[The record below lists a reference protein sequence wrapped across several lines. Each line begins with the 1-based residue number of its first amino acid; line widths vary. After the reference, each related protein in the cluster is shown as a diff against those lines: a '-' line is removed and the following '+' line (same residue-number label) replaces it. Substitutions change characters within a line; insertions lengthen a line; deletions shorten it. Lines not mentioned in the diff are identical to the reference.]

1 MPLEVVKHNAP
12 KLGKVK
18 MTCDN
23 PIDPK
28 LEESGEAV
36 KCCFSKPN
44 FTILSG
50 GMGSGKTS
58 WIISALKGFY
68 KKTHHDIIVVIPE
81 ISLHSISERD
91 NVFEKYCPPEN
102 LYHELN
108 EDVLEEIYAKAQAN
122 AAEDRYTMLIIDD
135 FGADLKTKPVEKVLQ
150 RLVIKMRHLKLGG
163 IFVLCQNY
171 FQMPKKLRELATN
184 CVLWNSNKS
193 QNKKFFL
200 EQMQTTEEEFE
211 DLLKHCPTIHNW
223 FLLNLKYKRIF
234 TDNWHEVV
242 LKN

>member
-1 MPLEVVKHNAP
+1 MPIQIQKQDKP
-12 KLGKVK
+12 KLGSVH
-18 MTCDN
+18 MVCDN

-28 LEESGEAV
+28 LESSGEAV

-44 FTILSG
+44 FTLLCG

-81 ISLHSISERD
+81 ISLHSIAEKD
-91 NVFEKYCPPEN
+91 NVFSKYCPEDN
-102 LYHELN
+102 LYHELT
-108 EDVLEEIYAKAQAN
+108 EEVLEEIYAKTQAS
-122 AAEDRYTMLIIDD
+122 AAEGRYTLLIIDD
-135 FGADLKTKPVEKVLQ
+135 FGADLKNKAVERVLQ

-163 IFVLCQNY
+163 FFILCQNY
-171 FQMPKKLRELATN
+171 YQLGKKLRELATN

-193 QNKKFFL
+193 QNRKFFA
-200 EQMQTTEEEFE
+200 EQMQIDESDFNELIE
-211 DLLKHCPTIHNW
+211 HCPTIHNW

-234 TDNWHEVV
+234 TDKWDEV
-242 LKN
+242 LFDK

>member
-1 MPLEVVKHNAP
+1 MPLEVVKHDAP

-28 LEESGEAV
+28 LEEQGEAV

-68 KKTHHDIIVVIPE
+68 KKTMHDIIVVIPE
-81 ISLHSISERD
+81 ISLHSISEKD
-91 NVFEKYCPPEN
+91 NVFAKYCPEDN

-108 EDVLEEIYAKAQAN
+108 EQVLDEIYSKCQAN

-135 FGADLKTKPVEKVLQ
+135 FGADLKNKAVEKMLQ
-150 RLVIKMRHLKLGG
+150 KLIIKMRHLKLGG

-171 FQMPKKLRELATN
+171 FQLGKKLRELATN
-184 CVLWNSNKS
+184 CILWNSNKS
-193 QNKKFFL
+193 QNRKFFL
-200 EQMQTTEEEFE
+200 EQMQTTEEEFD

>member
-1 MPLEVVKHNAP
+1 MPIHIVKHDAP
-12 KLGKVK
+12 KLGSVK
-18 MTCDN
+18 MTCDD

-28 LEESGEAV
+28 LETSGEAV

-58 WIISALKGFY
+58 WVISALKGFY

-81 ISLHSISERD
+81 ISLHSISDRD
-91 NVFEKYCPPEN
+91 NVFEKYCPEGN
-102 LYHELN
+102 MYHELT

-135 FGADLKTKPVEKVLQ
+135 FGADLKTKPVEKMLQ
-150 RLVIKMRHLKLGG
+150 KLVIKMRHLKLGG

-184 CVLWNSNKS
+184 CILWNSNKS
-193 QNKKFFL
+193 QNRKFFL
-200 EQMQTTEEEFE
+200 EQMQTTEEQFD
-211 DLLKHCPTIHNW
+211 DLLKHTPTIHNW

-234 TDNWHEVV
+234 TDNWHEIV
-242 LKN
+242 L

>member
-1 MPLEVVKHNAP
+1 MPLKIEKQTAP
-12 KLGKVK
+12 KLGKVT
-18 MTCDN
+18 MTCDD

-36 KCCFSKPN
+36 KCCFSRPN

-68 KKTHHDIIVVIPE
+68 KKTMHDIVVVIPE
-81 ISLHSISERD
+81 ISLNSISDKD
-91 NVFEKYCPPEN
+91 NIFAKYVPEGN
-102 LYHELN
+102 LYHELT
-108 EDVLEEIYAKAQAN
+108 EDVLEEIYEKAQDN
-122 AAEDRYTMLIIDD
+122 AKEGRYTLLIIDD
-135 FGADLKTKPVEKVLQ
+135 FGADLKNKSVEKVLQ
-150 RLVIKMRHLKLGG
+150 RIVIKMRHLKFGG

-171 FQMPKKLRELATN
+171 YQMPKKLRELATN

-193 QNKKFFL
+193 QNKKFFM
-200 EQMQTTEEEFE
+200 EQLQCSETQFD
-211 DLLKHCPTIHNW
+211 DLLKLTPTIHDW

-234 TDNWHEVV
+234 SKTWDEV
-242 LKN
+242 KIED